1 MKSKFGNKGMPSQ
14 RQLRVSELIKRKLA
28 DLILRI
34 DFFDSNISTSSISIS
49 EIVFVKK
56 GALLVLGIGGCG
68 IEEDP
73 PPPQETINKIKY
85 KYLYFMKLLTK
96 NISRLD

>member
-1 MKSKFGNKGMPSQ
+1 
-14 RQLRVSELIKRKLA
+14 
-28 DLILRI
+28 
-34 DFFDSNISTSSISIS
+34 
-49 EIVFVKK
+49 VKK

-73 PPPQETINKIKY
+73 PPPQETINKIKN